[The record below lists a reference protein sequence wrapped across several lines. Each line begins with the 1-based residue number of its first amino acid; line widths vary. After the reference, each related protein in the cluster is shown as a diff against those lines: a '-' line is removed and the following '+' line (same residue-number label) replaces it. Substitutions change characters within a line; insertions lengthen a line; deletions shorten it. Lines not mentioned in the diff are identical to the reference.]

1 MDRRIQ
7 TMEDLLMT
15 IKKDEYTV
23 LVAECERLNML
34 RKYLETETYPDN
46 KMLRMMVGDGRRNL
60 KGGDSDAPMV

>member
-1 MDRRIQ
+1 MK

-23 LVAECERLNML
+23 LVAECERLNIL
-34 RKYLETETYPDN
+34 RKYLETETYLDN
-46 KMLRMMVGDGRRNL
+46 KTLRMIVGDGRRNL

>member
-1 MDRRIQ
+1 
-7 TMEDLLMT
+7 MEDLLMT

-46 KMLRMMVGDGRRNL
+46 KMLRMIVGERSLGGTIIKVGD
-60 KGGDSDAPMV
+60 

>member
-23 LVAECERLNML
+23 LVAECERLNIL
-34 RKYLETETYPDN
+34 RKYLETETYLDN
-46 KMLRMMVGDGRRNL
+46 KTLRMIVGDGRR
-60 KGGDSDAPMV
+60 KTAKSICFK